1 MPSVWDALA
10 YAVTVL
16 YYHLTAHHA
25 PALHIN
31 SIIRRPNP
39 PYAWF
44 LVNVKPSLG
53 TMLIIITISVGNAR
67 AHVLI
72 VQHRNYVPNVMQVD
86 FYFEIL
92 VWANVQM
99 DILDIVI
106 NVEHAPINV
115 KPV

>member
-1 MPSVWDALA
+1 
-10 YAVTVL
+10 
-16 YYHLTAHHA
+16 
-25 PALHIN
+25 
-31 SIIRRPNP
+31 
-39 PYAWF
+39 
-44 LVNVKPSLG
+44 
-53 TMLIIITISVGNAR
+53 
-67 AHVLI
+67 
-72 VQHRNYVPNVMQVD
+72 MQVD